1 MTNFRRF
8 LRFLKPYKWQ
18 MALVLLLMFTVTG
31 LSLTIPRLMGYIWD
45 RMWAFYDRKLDP
57 DVGVR
62 FLVAVCLGLLGIRLA
77 IALVSYVRAITLI
90 RMGQR
95 ILFDIRQKLYRHLQ
109 RLSMRFYESQRTGW
123 IMARVLWDV
132 DRVSGLMQGQLLD
145 IISQALT
152 LVAVVAYLL
161 YLNWHLALIG
171 IMVLPLYALNFS
183 LFRKRIRQTSREV
196 SDKYADIYGTLHE
209 QISGVK
215 VVKAF
220 SRERHETKKLIRE
233 LREYLGLNVRLGRTS
248 SLMHIIAGLL
258 TGGGTILLLW
268 FGGRDILSQR
278 MTPGDLIA
286 FIGYLG
292 MLYSPILMLLRVTDV
307 ITQVMAAIDR
317 IFITFDTAPDV
328 VEKKDAISLPP
339 IAGRVEF
346 QDVSFAY
353 QVDEMVLKD
362 ISFVAEPGKV
372 VALVGPSGGGKTTL
386 VNLIPRFYDPTSGRV
401 LIDGYDLRDVRLNS
415 LRRQIGMVLQETFL
429 FAGSIKDNIRYG
441 KVDATD
447 DEIVEAAIAANAHE
461 FIMELP
467 DGYETELGER
477 GVRLSGGQRQR
488 IAIARAIL
496 PNPRI
501 LILDEATSSLD
512 SESEALIQE
521 ALDELMKNRTTFVI
535 AHRLSTVM
543 NADEILVIEEGRI
556 TERGTH
562 SELESAGGTYARLCE
577 VQFRRAEEERRRRLA
592 LEQASM

>member
-1 MTNFRRF
+1 M
-8 LRFLKPYKWQ
+8 
-18 MALVLLLMFTVTG
+18 
-31 LSLTIPRLMGYIWD
+31 
-45 RMWAFYDRKLDP
+45 
-57 DVGVR
+57 
-62 FLVAVCLGLLGIRLA
+62 
-77 IALVSYVRAITLI
+77 
-90 RMGQR
+90 
-95 ILFDIRQKLYRHLQ
+95 
-109 RLSMRFYESQRTGW
+109 
-123 IMARVLWDV
+123 
-132 DRVSGLMQGQLLD
+132 
-145 IISQALT
+145 
-152 LVAVVAYLL
+152 
-161 YLNWHLALIG
+161 
-171 IMVLPLYALNFS
+171 
-183 LFRKRIRQTSREV
+183 
-196 SDKYADIYGTLHE
+196 
-209 QISGVK
+209 
-215 VVKAF
+215 VKAF
-220 SRERHETKKLIRE
+220 SRERRETKKLIRE

-268 FGGRDILSQR
+268 FGGRDILARR

-292 MLYSPILMLLRVTDV
+292 MLYSPILMLLRVSDV

-328 VEKKDAISLPP
+328 AEKKDAIALPP
-339 IAGRVEF
+339 IEGRVEF

-353 QVDEMVLKD
+353 QVDEIVLKD

-386 VNLIPRFYDPTSGRV
+386 VNLIPRFYDPTSGRI

-415 LRRQIGMVLQETFL
+415 LRAQIGMVLQETFL

-441 KVDATD
+441 KPDATD
-447 DEIVEAAIAANAHE
+447 DEVVEAAIAANAHE
-461 FIMELP
+461 FIVEFP

-521 ALDELMKNRTTFVI
+521 ALDELMKRRTTFVI

-592 LEQASM
+592 LEQA